1 MDTILITEISI
12 IFILFILSAFCSLAE
27 TSLIGMSRI
36 KIFAYIK
43 NQHKAANDLKIWFK
57 EPNKLLSTIVIFNNA
72 IAISAST
79 IGAFFSLRLSEIFKF
94 NISLTATITAIII
107 TFFIIIFGEITPK
120 IFAIHNTE
128 KLALFFI
135 TPVVFLYK
143 IFRPI
148 TEVVVHIS
156 RFIITLFG
164 GKPSASI
171 PVITA
176 KEINTAIDASA
187 EQGFI
192 NEMEKRMM
200 SRILELGD
208 LQAKDVMVPRTSII
222 AIDITWPIDKILD
235 IVIEEGYTRM
245 PVYKGNIDNIVGII
259 YTKDMLG
266 MIKNRGLIV
275 FQDLIRIPY
284 FVPSTKYVD
293 DLLKE
298 FKKGKIH
305 MAIVVDEFGGTAGL
319 VTLEDILEEIVGDI
333 KDEYDIEEKEIEQI
347 DNKTYIVKGKV
358 EIEKINSHIGIDIP
372 VEEDVNTIGGIVMSI
387 AGKVPKSGEI
397 IKLGNIQFTVLKS
410 DEKRIERIK
419 IEIQS

>member
-1 MDTILITEISI
+1 VDVILVTEISI

-36 KIFAYIK
+36 KIFAYVK

-57 EPNKLLSTIVIFNNA
+57 EPNKLLSTIVILNNA

-79 IGAFFSLRLSEIFKF
+79 IGAFFSLRLSEVFKF
-94 NISLTATITAIII
+94 NISITATITAIII

-135 TPVVFLYK
+135 SPVVLLYK
-143 IFRPI
+143 ILKPI
-148 TEVVVHIS
+148 TEVVVQIS

-164 GKPSASI
+164 GKPTASI
-171 PVITA
+171 PVISA

-192 NEMEKRMM
+192 NEMEKKMM

-208 LQAKDVMVPRTSII
+208 LQAKDVMVPRTSIVALDI
-222 AIDITWPIDKILD
+222 AWPIDKILD
-235 IVIEEGYTRM
+235 IVVEEGYTRM
-245 PVYKGNIDNIVGII
+245 PVYKGNLDNITGII

-305 MAIVVDEFGGTAGL
+305 IAIVVDEFGGTAGL

-333 KDEYDIEEKEIEQI
+333 KDEYDIEEKEIEQVDSKI
-347 DNKTYIVKGKV
+347 YIVKGKV
-358 EIEKINSHIGIDIP
+358 EIEKINSQMGVDIP
-372 VEEDVNTIGGIVMSI
+372 VEEDVNTIGGIVMAI

-410 DEKRIERIK
+410 DEKKIERIK
-419 IEIQS
+419 IEILK

>member
-1 MDTILITEISI
+1 MDIILMTELSIILI
-12 IFILFILSAFCSLAE
+12 LFVLSAFCSLAE

-43 NQHKAANDLKIWFK
+43 NQHKTANDLKIWLK
-57 EPNKLLSTIVIFNNA
+57 EPNKLLSTIVILNNA

-79 IGAFFSLRLSEIFKF
+79 IGAFFSVRLSEIFKF
-94 NISLTATITAIII
+94 NLSLTATITAIVI

-128 KLALFFI
+128 KLGLFFI
-135 TPVVFLYK
+135 SPVVVLYK
-143 IFRPI
+143 IFRPV
-148 TEVVVHIS
+148 TEVVVRIS
-156 RFIITLFG
+156 RLIITLLG
-164 GKPSASI
+164 GKASASI
-171 PVITA
+171 PVISA
-176 KEINTAIDASA
+176 KEINTAIDVGV

-192 NEMEKRMM
+192 NEMEKKMM

-208 LQAKDVMVPRTSII
+208 LQAKDVMVPRTSIV
-222 AIDITWPIDKILD
+222 ALDISWPIDKILD

-245 PVYKGNIDNIVGII
+245 PVYKGNLDNIIGII

-284 FVPSTKYVD
+284 FVPETKYVD

-319 VTLEDILEEIVGDI
+319 ITLEDILEEIVGDI

-347 DNKTYIVKGKV
+347 DDKTYIVKGKL
-358 EIEKINSHIGIDIP
+358 EIEKINNQIGIDIP
-372 VEEDVNTIGGIVMSI
+372 IDEDVNTIGGVVMAL
-387 AGKVPKSGEI
+387 AGKVPRAGETV
-397 IKLGNIQFTVLKS
+397 KLGNILFTVLKS
-410 DEKRIERIK
+410 DERKVEKIK
-419 IEIQS
+419 IEIIN

>member
-1 MDTILITEISI
+1 MDTILLIETGI
-12 IFILFILSAFCSLAE
+12 IIILFILSAFCSLAE
-27 TSLIGMSRI
+27 TSLIGMSKI

-43 NQHKAANDLKIWFK
+43 NQHKAANDFKIWLK
-57 EPNKLLSTIVIFNNA
+57 EPNKLLSTIVILNNA
-72 IAISAST
+72 IAICAST
-79 IGAFFSLRLSEIFKF
+79 IGAFFSFRLSEIFKF
-94 NISLTATITAIII
+94 NVSLTATITAIVI

-135 TPVVFLYK
+135 SPVVLLYK
-143 IFRPI
+143 LFKPL
-148 TEVVVHIS
+148 TEVIVSIS
-156 RFIITLFG
+156 RFIITSLG
-164 GKPSASI
+164 GKPTSSI
-171 PVITA
+171 PVISA

-192 NEMEKRMM
+192 NEMEKKMM
-200 SRILELGD
+200 NRILELGD
-208 LQAKDVMVPRTSII
+208 LQAKDVMVPRTSIV
-222 AIDITWPIDKILD
+222 ALDIGWPIDKILD

-245 PVYKGNIDNIVGII
+245 PVYKGNIDNIVGVI

-284 FVPSTKYVD
+284 FVPETKYVD

-305 MAIVVDEFGGTAGL
+305 MAIVVDEFGGTSGL

-333 KDEYDIEEKEIEQI
+333 KDEYDIEEKEIDKVDE
-347 DNKTYIVKGKV
+347 KTCIVKGKT
-358 EIEKINSHIGIDIP
+358 EIEKINSQLGIDIP
-372 VEEDVNTIGGIVMSI
+372 IDEDVNTIGGVIMSI
-387 AGKVPKSGEI
+387 AGKVPRTGEV
-397 IKLGNIQFTVLKS
+397 IKLGNIEFTILKS
-410 DEKRIERIK
+410 DERKIERVK
-419 IEIQS
+419 IEVK

>member
-1 MDTILITEISI
+1 VDTILLIETGI
-12 IFILFILSAFCSLAE
+12 IIILFILSAFCSLAE
-27 TSLIGMSRI
+27 TSLIGMSKI

-43 NQHKAANDLKIWFK
+43 NQHKAANDFKIWLK
-57 EPNKLLSTIVIFNNA
+57 EPNKLLSTIVILNNA
-72 IAISAST
+72 IAICAST
-79 IGAFFSLRLSEIFKF
+79 IGAFFSFRLSEIFKF
-94 NISLTATITAIII
+94 NVSLTATITAIVI

-135 TPVVFLYK
+135 SPVVLLYK
-143 IFRPI
+143 LFKPL
-148 TEVVVHIS
+148 TEVIVSIS
-156 RFIITLFG
+156 RFIITSLG
-164 GKPSASI
+164 GKPTSSI
-171 PVITA
+171 PVISA

-192 NEMEKRMM
+192 NEMEKKMM
-200 SRILELGD
+200 NRILELGD
-208 LQAKDVMVPRTSII
+208 LQAKDVMVPRTSIV
-222 AIDITWPIDKILD
+222 ALDIGWPIDKILD

-245 PVYKGNIDNIVGII
+245 PVYKGNIDNIVGVI

-284 FVPSTKYVD
+284 FVPETKYVD

-305 MAIVVDEFGGTAGL
+305 MAIVVDEFGGTSGL

-333 KDEYDIEEKEIEQI
+333 KDEYDIEEKEIDKVDE
-347 DNKTYIVKGKV
+347 KTCIVKGKT
-358 EIEKINSHIGIDIP
+358 EIEKINSQLGIDIP
-372 VEEDVNTIGGIVMSI
+372 KDEDVNTIGGVIMSI
-387 AGKVPKSGEI
+387 AGKVPRTGEV
-397 IKLGNIQFTVLKS
+397 IKLGNIEFTILKS
-410 DEKRIERIK
+410 DERKIERIK
-419 IEIQS
+419 IEVK

>member
-1 MDTILITEISI
+1 MDI
-12 IFILFILSAFCSLAE
+12 ILFIEAVIIMICLILSAFCSLAE

-36 KIFAYIK
+36 KIFTYIK
-43 NQHKAANDLKIWFK
+43 NQHKAANDLKVWLK
-57 EPNKLLSTIVIFNNA
+57 DPNKLLSTIVILNNA

-94 NISLTATITAIII
+94 NVSITATITAIVI

-128 KLALFFI
+128 KLGLFFI
-135 TPVVFLYK
+135 SPIVILFK
-143 IFRPI
+143 IFRPV
-148 TEVVVHIS
+148 TEVVVRIS

-164 GKPSASI
+164 GKPTASI
-171 PVITA
+171 PVIST
-176 KEINTAIDASA
+176 KEINTAIDVSA

-208 LQAKDVMVPRTSII
+208 LQAKDVMVPRTSIV
-222 AIDITWPIDKILD
+222 AVDIDWPIDKILD
-235 IVIEEGYTRM
+235 IIIEEGYTRM
-245 PVYKGNIDNIVGII
+245 PVFKCSLDNIVGII

-266 MIKNRGLIV
+266 MIKNRGLVV

-284 FVPSTKYVD
+284 FVPETKYID

-305 MAIVVDEFGGTAGL
+305 IAIVVDEFGGTAGL
-319 VTLEDILEEIVGDI
+319 ITLEDILEEIVGDI
-333 KDEYDIEEKEIEQI
+333 KDEYDIEEREIDKI
-347 DNKTYIVKGKV
+347 DSKTYIVKGKLEV
-358 EIEKINSHIGIDIP
+358 EKLNNYIGIDIP
-372 VEEDVNTIGGIVMSI
+372 IEDDVNTIGGVVMAI
-387 AGKVPKSGEI
+387 AGKVPKSGEM
-397 IKLGNIQFTVLKS
+397 IKIGNIQFTVLKS
-410 DEKRIERIK
+410 NERKIDRIK
-419 IEIQS
+419 IEILK

>member
-1 MDTILITEISI
+1 MDTILLIETGI
-12 IFILFILSAFCSLAE
+12 IIILFILSAFCSLAE
-27 TSLIGMSRI
+27 TSLIGMSKI

-43 NQHKAANDLKIWFK
+43 NQHKAANDFKIWLK
-57 EPNKLLSTIVIFNNA
+57 EPNKLLSTIVILNNA
-72 IAISAST
+72 IAICAST
-79 IGAFFSLRLSEIFKF
+79 IGAFFSFRLSEIFKF
-94 NISLTATITAIII
+94 NVSLTATITAIVI

-135 TPVVFLYK
+135 SPVVLLYK
-143 IFRPI
+143 LFKPL
-148 TEVVVHIS
+148 TEVIVSIS
-156 RFIITLFG
+156 RFIITSLG
-164 GKPSASI
+164 GKPTSSI
-171 PVITA
+171 PVISA

-192 NEMEKRMM
+192 NEMEKKMM
-200 SRILELGD
+200 NRILELGD
-208 LQAKDVMVPRTSII
+208 LQAKDVMVPRTSIV
-222 AIDITWPIDKILD
+222 ALDIGWPIDKILD

-245 PVYKGNIDNIVGII
+245 PVYKGNIDNIVGVI

-284 FVPSTKYVD
+284 FVPETKYVD

-305 MAIVVDEFGGTAGL
+305 MAIVVDEFGGTSGL

-333 KDEYDIEEKEIEQI
+333 KDEYDIEEKEIDKVDE
-347 DNKTYIVKGKV
+347 KTCIVKGKT
-358 EIEKINSHIGIDIP
+358 EIEKINSQLGIDIP
-372 VEEDVNTIGGIVMSI
+372 KDEDVNTIGGVIMSI
-387 AGKVPKSGEI
+387 AGKVPRTGEV
-397 IKLGNIQFTVLKS
+397 IKLGNIEFTILKS
-410 DEKRIERIK
+410 DERKIERIK
-419 IEIQS
+419 IEVK

>member
-1 MDTILITEISI
+1 MDVILVTEISI

-36 KIFAYIK
+36 KIFAYVK

-57 EPNKLLSTIVIFNNA
+57 EPNKLLSTIVILNNA

-79 IGAFFSLRLSEIFKF
+79 IGAFFSLRLSEVFKF
-94 NISLTATITAIII
+94 NISITATITAIII

-135 TPVVFLYK
+135 SPVVLLYK
-143 IFRPI
+143 ILKPI
-148 TEVVVHIS
+148 TEVVVQIS

-164 GKPSASI
+164 GKPTASI
-171 PVITA
+171 PVISA

-192 NEMEKRMM
+192 NEMEKKMM

-208 LQAKDVMVPRTSII
+208 LQAKDVMVPRTSIVALDI
-222 AIDITWPIDKILD
+222 AWPIDKILD
-235 IVIEEGYTRM
+235 IVVEEGYTRM
-245 PVYKGNIDNIVGII
+245 PVYKGNLDNITGII

-305 MAIVVDEFGGTAGL
+305 IAIVVDEFGGTAGL

-333 KDEYDIEEKEIEQI
+333 KDEYDIEEKEIEQVDSKI
-347 DNKTYIVKGKV
+347 YIVKGKV
-358 EIEKINSHIGIDIP
+358 EIEKINSQMGVDIP
-372 VEEDVNTIGGIVMSI
+372 VEEDVNTIGGIVMAI

-410 DEKRIERIK
+410 DEKKIERIK
-419 IEIQS
+419 IEILK

>member
-1 MDTILITEISI
+1 VDTILLIETGI
-12 IFILFILSAFCSLAE
+12 IIILFILSAFCSLAE
-27 TSLIGMSRI
+27 TSLIGMSKI

-43 NQHKAANDLKIWFK
+43 NQHKAANDFKIWLK
-57 EPNKLLSTIVIFNNA
+57 EPNKLLSTIVILNNA
-72 IAISAST
+72 IAICAST
-79 IGAFFSLRLSEIFKF
+79 IGAFFSFRLSEIFKF
-94 NISLTATITAIII
+94 NVSLTATITAIVI

-135 TPVVFLYK
+135 SPVVLLYK
-143 IFRPI
+143 LFKPL
-148 TEVVVHIS
+148 TEVIVSIS
-156 RFIITLFG
+156 RFIITSLG
-164 GKPSASI
+164 GKPTSSI
-171 PVITA
+171 PVISA

-192 NEMEKRMM
+192 NEMEKKMM
-200 SRILELGD
+200 NRILELGD
-208 LQAKDVMVPRTSII
+208 LQAKDVMVPRTSIV
-222 AIDITWPIDKILD
+222 ALDIGWPIDKILD

-245 PVYKGNIDNIVGII
+245 PVYKGNIDNIVGVI

-284 FVPSTKYVD
+284 FVPETKYVD

-305 MAIVVDEFGGTAGL
+305 MAIVVDEFGGTSGL

-333 KDEYDIEEKEIEQI
+333 KDEYDIEEKEIDKVDE
-347 DNKTYIVKGKV
+347 KTCIVKGKT
-358 EIEKINSHIGIDIP
+358 EIEKINSQLGIDIP
-372 VEEDVNTIGGIVMSI
+372 IDEDVNTIGGVIMSI
-387 AGKVPKSGEI
+387 AGKVPRTGEV
-397 IKLGNIQFTVLKS
+397 IKLGNIEFTILKS
-410 DEKRIERIK
+410 DERKIERIK
-419 IEIQS
+419 IEVK

>member
-1 MDTILITEISI
+1 MDVILLTEAGIILI
-12 IFILFILSAFCSLAE
+12 FFILSALCSLAE

-43 NQHKAANDLKIWFK
+43 NQHKAANDLKVWLK
-57 EPNKLLSTIVIFNNA
+57 EPNKLLSTIVILNNA

-94 NISLTATITAIII
+94 NLSITATITAIVI

-128 KLALFFI
+128 KLGLIFI
-135 TPVVFLYK
+135 SPVVILFK
-143 IFRPI
+143 ILRPV
-148 TEVVVHIS
+148 TEVVVQIS

-164 GKPSASI
+164 GKPTASI
-171 PVITA
+171 PIISA
-176 KEINTAIDASA
+176 KEINTAIDAGA

-192 NEMEKRMM
+192 NEMEKKMM

-208 LQAKDVMVPRTSII
+208 LQAKDVMVPRTSIV
-222 AIDITWPIDKILD
+222 ALDIGWPIDKILD

-245 PVYKGNIDNIVGII
+245 PVFKGSLDNIVGII

-284 FVPSTKYVD
+284 FVPETKYID

-305 MAIVVDEFGGTAGL
+305 IAIVVDEFGGTAGL
-319 VTLEDILEEIVGDI
+319 ITLEDILEEIVGDI

-347 DNKTYIVKGKV
+347 DSKTYIVKGKLEV
-358 EIEKINSHIGIDIP
+358 EKINNYIGIDIP
-372 VEEDVNTIGGIVMSI
+372 VEDDVNTIGGVVMAV
-387 AGKVPKSGEI
+387 AGKVPKSDEVVKI
-397 IKLGNIQFTVLKS
+397 GNIQFTVLKS

-419 IEIQS
+419 IEILN

>member
-1 MDTILITEISI
+1 MDAILITEIFI
-12 IFILFILSAFCSLAE
+12 ILILFILSAFCSLAE
-27 TSLIGMSRI
+27 TSLIGMSKI

-43 NQHKAANDLKIWFK
+43 NQHKAANNFKIWLK
-57 EPNKLLSTIVIFNNA
+57 EPNKLLSTIVIFNNI

-79 IGAFFSLRLSEIFKF
+79 IGAFFSLRVSEVFKF
-94 NISLTATITAIII
+94 NLSLTATITAIVI

-135 TPVVFLYK
+135 SPVVILFK
-143 IFRPI
+143 IFRPV

-164 GKPSASI
+164 GKPTASI
-171 PVITA
+171 PVISA
-176 KEINTAIDASA
+176 KEINTAIDVGA

-192 NEMEKRMM
+192 NEMEKKMM

-208 LQAKDVMVPRTSII
+208 LQAKDVMVPRTSIV
-222 AIDITWPIDKILD
+222 ALDIGLPIDKILD

-245 PVYKGNIDNIVGII
+245 PVYKGNIDNIIGII

-284 FVPSTKYVD
+284 FVPETKYVD

-305 MAIVVDEFGGTAGL
+305 IAIVVDEFGGTAGL
-319 VTLEDILEEIVGDI
+319 ITLEDILEEIVGDI

-347 DNKTYIVKGKV
+347 DDGAYIVKGKLEV
-358 EIEKINSHIGIDIP
+358 EKINNYIGIDIP
-372 VEEDVNTIGGIVMSI
+372 VEDDVNTISGVVMAV
-387 AGKVPKSGEI
+387 AGKVPRSGEI
-397 IKLGNIQFTVLKS
+397 VKIGNIQFTILKS
-410 DEKRIERIK
+410 DERKIERIK
-419 IEIQS
+419 IEIIK

>member
-1 MDTILITEISI
+1 MDTILLIETGI
-12 IFILFILSAFCSLAE
+12 IIILLILSAFCSLAE

-36 KIFAYIK
+36 KIFAHIK
-43 NQHKAANDLKIWFK
+43 NQHKTANDFKIWLK

-79 IGAFFSLRLSEIFKF
+79 IGAFFSFRLSEIFKF

-135 TPVVFLYK
+135 SPVVFLYK
-143 IFRPI
+143 LFKPL
-148 TEVVVHIS
+148 TEVIVSIS
-156 RFIITLFG
+156 RFIITSLG
-164 GKPSASI
+164 GKPTSSI
-171 PVITA
+171 PVISA

-192 NEMEKRMM
+192 NEMEKKMM
-200 SRILELGD
+200 NRILELGD
-208 LQAKDVMVPRTSII
+208 LQAKDVMVPRTSIV
-222 AIDITWPIDKILD
+222 ALDIGWPIDKILD

-245 PVYKGNIDNIVGII
+245 PVFKGNIDNIVGVI

-284 FVPSTKYVD
+284 FVPETKYVD

-305 MAIVVDEFGGTAGL
+305 MAIVVDEFGGTSGL

-333 KDEYDIEEKEIEQI
+333 KDEYDIEEKEIDKVDE
-347 DNKTYIVKGKV
+347 KTCIVKGKT
-358 EIEKINSHIGIDIP
+358 EIEKINSQLGIDIP
-372 VEEDVNTIGGIVMSI
+372 IDEDVNTIGGVIMSI
-387 AGKVPKSGEI
+387 AGKVPKSGEV
-397 IKLGNIQFTVLKS
+397 IKLGNIEFTILKS
-410 DEKRIERIK
+410 DERKIERIK
-419 IEIQS
+419 IEIK